1 MSVRGRLTFTGV
13 ALIALALA
21 LFGVAVRFGVERV
34 LRAGLD
40 NSLRDHAERRARGE
54 IRGGGRFDGGGGP
67 RGDGPPGRQGGLL
80 RGLGRPPQG
89 ALLPPHFIGRDREN
103 VPQDQAAYS
112 ASGLDDA
119 FEGRESVRDERP
131 GQGEEPLR
139 VFSLPVRAED
149 GELLGVVQTA
159 ISLMS
164 VDGAVEGVT
173 EVLLLLAPV
182 VLALSGITGAI
193 LAGWVLRPVGKLASA
208 AERIGATNLSERLPE
223 GPDEFGRLG
232 GAFNGVLG
240 RMEAAFARERR
251 FTADA
256 SHELRTP
263 IATIQAASQ
272 LLEESD
278 LSEAERREI
287 ARAIHDSAARSGRIV
302 KDLLLLA
309 RGESG
314 SLPVQRESVALGPL
328 FGSLI
333 SSAKLAADAPQAQVT
348 VKAEENLALSTDPHL
363 LGRLVGNLLENALR
377 HTPPEGCVTLSA
389 NRMGDALTIVVA
401 DTGEGIAPE
410 HLARLFEPFY
420 RVDAARTRASGGA
433 GLGLSIAR
441 ALAESLGGTLA
452 LASAPGKGTT
462 ATLTLP
468 LEKQTIV

>member
-21 LFGVAVRFGVERV
+21 LFGIAVRVGVERV
-34 LRAGLD
+34 LRGGLD
-40 NSLRDHAERRARGE
+40 ISLREQAEGRAQGELRG
-54 IRGGGRFDGGGGP
+54 GGGRFGGP
-67 RGDGPPGRQGGLL
+67 PNDGPPGRPGGLL

-89 ALLPPHFIGRDREN
+89 ALLPPHFIGRDRER
-103 VPQDQAAYS
+103 VPSDQTPYS
-112 ASGLDDA
+112 LSGLDDA
-119 FEGRESVRDERP
+119 LEGREDVRDERP

-139 VFSLPVRAED
+139 VFSLPVRTRD

-159 ISLMS
+159 ISLAS
-164 VDGAVEGVT
+164 VDGALDGVT
-173 EVLLLLAPV
+173 QTLLLLAPV
-182 VLALSGITGAI
+182 VLLLSGLTGAF
-193 LAGWVLRPVGKLASA
+193 LAGRVLRPVGNLAAA
-208 AERIGATNLSERLPE
+208 AERIGAQNLSERLPE
-223 GPDEFGRLG
+223 GSRDEFGRLG
-232 GAFNGVLG
+232 GAFNGVLS

-263 IATIQAASQ
+263 IATIQAAGQ
-272 LLEESD
+272 LLETDD
-278 LSEAERREI
+278 LSASEQKEI
-287 ARAIHDSAARSGRIV
+287 AVAIHDSAERAGRIV

-314 SLPVQRESVALGPL
+314 SLPVQREPVALGAL
-328 FGSLI
+328 FDSLV
-333 SSAKLAADAPQAQVT
+333 SSAKLAASGPQARVT
-348 VKAEENLALSTDPHL
+348 VDAEPALTLSTDPHL

-377 HTPPEGCVTLSA
+377 HTPEGGAVTLSA
-389 NRMGDALTIVVA
+389 RKTGDALAISVT

-420 RVDAARTRASGGA
+420 RIDAARARASGGA

-441 ALAESLGGTLA
+441 ALAESLGGTLT
-452 LASAPGKGTT
+452 LESQVGKGTVV
-462 ATLTLP
+462 TLTLP